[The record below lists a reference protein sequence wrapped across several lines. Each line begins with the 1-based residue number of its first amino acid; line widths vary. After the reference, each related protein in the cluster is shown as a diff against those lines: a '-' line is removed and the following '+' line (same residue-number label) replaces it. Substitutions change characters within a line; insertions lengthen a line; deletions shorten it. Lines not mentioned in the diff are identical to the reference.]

1 MASAW
6 EQFGEIERINQM
18 LRSAQLARAVNTVY
32 YNKHL
37 ARLSEETLLKIV
49 APAQKRVVVE
59 SAGPNNVKTR
69 AMLSLKISQS
79 AIPDRAVSAP
89 LRRLTSRRGP
99 ISTRFRVSG
108 AAPINIV
115 TKLNTAIIIQPDR
128 TKAGLV
134 TIDEVSDNQSGIF
147 AAQLKDVVRFQ
158 RVSRAIDAAPK
169 LNDFKIVPEGS
180 VRSLLDFKPGFS
192 VEQQVF
198 LNAAKLHQDYLV
210 QQAFLSTMTFPA
222 PSMDLSQTRNAVLQ
236 SVNPEKTIKA
246 RVQASLGASSD
257 FLPDV
262 DPLEPIMDAPEFPQ
276 PMYEALRDLSQ
287 DYLFPGLEFVP
298 EETVML
304 LETNSKFVESF
315 LVGLNAEMASELLWR
330 KYPTDQRGTYF
341 RQFWDTSS
349 GDGERDIEKISQWGD
364 APLGKNARGGDN
376 LVLLL
381 RGELLR
387 RYPNSVIYA
396 VAAVKKDGRL
406 TLSTEAK
413 DEKHPLFRG
422 TLKPDVTFLGFD
434 LTRKK
439 VLADPGWFFVIQQ
452 QPTEPTFGL
461 DAADFT
467 EPLPPLT
474 TWDNLSWQHFAETEE
489 KLKALSFASTR
500 TALPDI
506 GGVEWGKTAA
516 HQAFITLQRPVRIAI
531 HAKEMIKEG

>member
-1 MASAW
+1 
-6 EQFGEIERINQM
+6 
-18 LRSAQLARAVNTVY
+18 
-32 YNKHL
+32 
-37 ARLSEETLLKIV
+37 
-49 APAQKRVVVE
+49 
-59 SAGPNNVKTR
+59 
-69 AMLSLKISQS
+69 MLSLKISQS

-89 LRRLTSRRGP
+89 LRRLTSQQSP

-108 AAPINIV
+108 AAPIAIL
-115 TKLNTAIIIQPDR
+115 TKLNTSIIIQPER
-128 TKAGLV
+128 TEAGLV
-134 TIDEVSDNQSGIF
+134 TIDKVSNNQSGIF
-147 AAQLKDVVRFQ
+147 AAQLKEIVRFQ
-158 RVSRAIDAAPK
+158 RVSKAIDTAPR
-169 LNDFKIVPEGS
+169 LGDFKIVPEGS
-180 VRSLLDFKPGFS
+180 VRSLLDFKPGSS
-192 VEQQVF
+192 VDQQVF

-210 QQAFLSTMTFPA
+210 QKAFLSTMIFPA
-222 PSMDLSQTRNAVLQ
+222 PSMNLSQTKNAVLQ

-246 RVQASLGASSD
+246 RVQASLGMAGAL
-257 FLPDV
+257 LPNG
-262 DPLEPIMDAPEFPQ
+262 DPLEPILDAPEFPQ

-287 DYLFPGLEFVP
+287 DFLFPGLEYVP
-298 EETVML
+298 PDTVML

-341 RQFWDTSS
+341 RQFWDTSA
-349 GDGERDIEKISQWGD
+349 GDGERDIEKISEWSD
-364 APLGKNARGGDN
+364 NSLGTNARGGDS

-381 RGELLR
+381 KGELLR

-406 TLSTEAK
+406 ALSTDAK
-413 DEKHPLFRG
+413 DEQHPLFRG

-434 LTRKK
+434 LTRQK
-439 VLADPGWFFVIQQ
+439 VLGDPGWFFVIQQ

-467 EPLPPLT
+467 GSLPPLT
-474 TWDNLSWQHFAETEE
+474 TWNNLSWQYFADTEE
-489 KLKALSFASTR
+489 KLKALSHASTK
-500 TALPDI
+500 TVLPAI